1 MSVTRA
7 VPEVPVIKRV
17 RHQARDAVTV
27 MGVSAGMSVTLS
39 LALLVATSLGR

>member
-7 VPEVPVIKRV
+7 VPEVRRV

-27 MGVSAGMSVTLS
+27 MGVSAGMSVTVS
-39 LALLVATSLGR
+39 LVLLVATSLGR